1 MLKEQFCKV
10 CKSQHKHHPF
20 LPNRHESKSYSD
32 NIIFFLSIWTKALE
46 KEQPE
51 FDYNDWGWEIQNDK
65 LQPKWLTLPQVYE
78 TCAALIKCGCKTACK
93 GRCKCRNAGLDCTE
107 LCACSGSC

>member
-1 MLKEQFCKV
+1 M
-10 CKSQHKHHPF
+10 
-20 LPNRHESKSYSD
+20 
-32 NIIFFLSIWTKALE
+32 
-46 KEQPE
+46 EQPE
-51 FDYNDWGWEIQNDK
+51 FDYNDWGWEFRNDK

-78 TCAALIKCGCKTACK
+78 ACAELVKCGCKTTCA